1 MADHSWY
8 STSNDHN
15 QRELTI
21 VNVAQLVGKAP
32 TKEKRIRVKVRM
44 ILSDN
49 INMGSPEW
57 LDRAAR
63 FVSETHDTVTP
74 SIEFKGYDLHFSA
87 QNLFQQEG
95 VKAPRCQMRSFE
107 IHECGDSEEP
117 DVAVTYTLYCPFST
131 DLWAWLGQFG
141 GEECWCKFTP
151 GVPTEDKPAGPSDD
165 QPALT
170 AGDDEDEDEEDEED
184 EEEVRE
190 IDEETELDPDNEHGD
205 ASDVVLEDAL
215 HVFETHGKVSAVEL
229 QRVLSISYVNAA
241 HIIDRMESKG
251 MVTKG
256 DVNGVRSLTGSGN
269 VPQKSGP
276 KNLAAYH
283 EEVLEAEAPK
293 KGRGRPRKTPPVDPL
308 TVDTATA
315 F

>member
-1 MADHSWY
+1 MADTVWY

-44 ILSDN
+44 ILTDN

-87 QNLFQQEG
+87 DNLFEHKG

-107 IHECGDSEEP
+107 IHECGDSEQP

-151 GVPTEDKPAGPSDD
+151 GVPSETQPTSPDD
-165 QPALT
+165 QPTLT
-170 AGDDEDEDEEDEED
+170 SEADEDEDEGDEDM
-184 EEEVRE
+184 
-190 IDEETELDPDNEHGD
+190 
-205 ASDVVLEDAL
+205 
-215 HVFETHGKVSAVEL
+215 
-229 QRVLSISYVNAA
+229 QRARRSTMRKWNSTPTMSTRSY
-241 HIIDRMESKG
+241 
-251 MVTKG
+251 
-256 DVNGVRSLTGSGN
+256 
-269 VPQKSGP
+269 
-276 KNLAAYH
+276 
-283 EEVLEAEAPK
+283 
-293 KGRGRPRKTPPVDPL
+293 RKTIQS
-308 TVDTATA
+308 
-315 F
+315 